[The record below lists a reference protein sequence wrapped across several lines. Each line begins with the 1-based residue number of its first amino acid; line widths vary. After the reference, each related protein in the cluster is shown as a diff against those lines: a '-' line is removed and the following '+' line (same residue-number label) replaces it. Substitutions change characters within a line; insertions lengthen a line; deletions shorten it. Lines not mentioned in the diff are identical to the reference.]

1 MLRYLIVVVVI
12 FRNYFNDL
20 VYFIN
25 LDNNNN
31 NFQDII
37 NDNNFFD
44 NISDNIFILKE
55 MQGE

>member
-44 NISDNIFILKE
+44 NISDNIFILK
-55 MQGE
+55 